1 MGRRIEGEA
10 GLAALLAWAE
20 GTCQGFE
27 PVLERGCGGLEV
39 EDLLSLT
46 HTVYLTGLI
55 FIHSLWRVS
64 SDVSRDGETE
74 RESWNSERQ
83 WKEGSWRDLKAREE
97 DSGRVSVDVKGT
109 VQLGSAKRAGRYSWI
124 SGKLLLWIDKAEWG
138 RQHRKRQR
146 GARQW
151 PTWGLKQ
158 RRPTGQARERAGYKT
173 RAREGQ

>member
-27 PVLERGCGGLEV
+27 PALERGCGGLEV
-39 EDLLSLT
+39 DLLSLT

-64 SDVSRDGETE
+64 SDVSRDGET
-74 RESWNSERQ
+74 ESWNSERQ

-146 GARQW
+146 GARRW

-158 RRPTGQARERAGYKT
+158 RRLTGQAREGAGYNT